1 MINKKFDRIELSDIQ
16 LHYETLIREIK
27 TTEFKRELKFDDKS
41 QVKEFLYDISSFAN
55 SSGGDIFY
63 GIDEKEGLRGIPI
76 DSLDQFVLKI
86 EQLIRSG
93 INPRITYRIKE
104 YQLSNDQY
112 VLFIRITKSSF
123 MNKDFHILWPFTH
136 NHKILRL

>member
-63 GIDEKEGLRGIPI
+63 GIDEKEGLRGFPI

-86 EQLIRSG
+86 EQLINLSG
-93 INPRITYRIKE
+93 
-104 YQLSNDQY
+104 QY
-112 VLFIRITKSSF
+112 
-123 MNKDFHILWPFTH
+123 
-136 NHKILRL
+136 KIQYDIV